1 MRRAA
6 LWITSL
12 GLGLVLAQRE
22 SVVHSPDGSLA
33 PLTFGQMTCLRVVQ
47 GERALSGTTCV
58 DLGNGGGSGVLR
70 LPLSEGTLEVPYR
83 VDSALGEVSYLIRLG
98 AAWRWAPPAAPAG
111 DPPVKEAAGTTP
123 PPAAAPSVAS
133 PPQGDPPAREAT
145 TATPPAADPPVKE
158 AASTIPSP
166 QGDPPA
172 KEREQPLRATDGRP
186 PQEES
191 PAPVNKRSPAAPVW
205 SYFSLRKTPDGWQ
218 LVYSLLARTPVETPT
233 SGIKLF
239 LDGKPLAGKLTRR
252 TTASTPGRLEA
263 GQSEYGWI
271 DLGPLE
277 GSNLRLMWSLEGV
290 SLEREWRLP

>member
-70 LPLSEGTLEVPYR
+70 LPLSEGILEVPYR
-83 VDSALGEVSYLIRLG
+83 VESALGEVSYLIRLG

-111 DPPVKEAAGTTP
+111 DPPVKEAASSTP
-123 PPAAAPSVAS
+123 PPAAAPSVAT
-133 PPQGDPPAREAT
+133 PPQGDPPVKEAAST
-145 TATPPAADPPVKE
+145 ATPPQGEPPKEVPSTATPPAADPP
-158 AASTIPSP
+158 AR
-166 QGDPPA
+166 
-172 KEREQPLRATDGRP
+172 EREQLPLASAGRP
-186 PQEES
+186 PQEQS
-191 PAPVNKRSPAAPVW
+191 PAPVNKRSPSAPVW

-233 SGIKLF
+233 SGIRLF

-277 GSNLRLMWSLEGV
+277 GSTLRLMWSLEGV

>member
-58 DLGNGGGSGVLR
+58 DLGNGSGSGVLR

-83 VDSALGEVSYLIRLG
+83 VESALGEVSYLIRLG
-98 AAWRWAPPAAPAG
+98 AAWRWAPPAATAAAQPGAESSAAAPSVATPPQG
-111 DPPVKEAAGTTP
+111 DPPVKEAA
-123 PPAAAPSVAS
+123 S
-133 PPQGDPPAREAT
+133 

-158 AASTIPSP
+158 APSTAMPP

-172 KEREQPLRATDGRP
+172 REREQLPLASGGRP
-186 PQEES
+186 PQEGL
-191 PAPVNKRSPAAPVW
+191 PAPVNKRAPSAAVS
-205 SYFSLRKTPDGWQ
+205 SYFSLRKTPGGWQ
-218 LVYSLLARTPVETPT
+218 LVYSLLARTPVDTPT
-233 SGIKLF
+233 SGIRLF

-277 GSNLRLMWSLEGV
+277 GSNLRLVWQLAGV

>member
-186 PQEES
+186 PRKNRPPQSTRDRPLHRCGRTSHCAKLQMGGSWSTVCWPVPPWKPRPAVSSCFWTANPWRVSS
-191 PAPVNKRSPAAPVW
+191 PGAQPQA
-205 SYFSLRKTPDGWQ
+205 
-218 LVYSLLARTPVETPT
+218 
-233 SGIKLF
+233 
-239 LDGKPLAGKLTRR
+239 PLAAWRPAR
-252 TTASTPGRLEA
+252 ASMV
-263 GQSEYGWI
+263 
-271 DLGPLE
+271 
-277 GSNLRLMWSLEGV
+277 GSIWGLLRGATFG
-290 SLEREWRLP
+290 